1 MNIKI
6 IRHKDLLEFIE
17 SGDYHK
23 STNLPISYIRG
34 LSQVKNPRALPDDL
48 VIVMVFD
55 QEELQ
60 GYLGVLPD
68 NLYFENDKG
77 EIKAE
82 HAGWLSCIWVNPEM
96 RGKGIASLLI
106 DTVFKAWDY
115 RILATEFT
123 PIAKGLYDKSGQF
136 EDLAK
141 PEGIR
146 AYMRLN
152 LSYLL
157 PAKNPQKWTKFKF
170 FLQVIDAFA
179 NAFLNIRRSFF
190 RKKKVKFTIQTEFDD
205 DVRIF
210 IEQNRSNNELVK
222 RSIEDLDWILKNP
235 WLRSNSVA
243 DALSKRYHFS
253 SVANYFAFKIM
264 KVYNAEEQ
272 LMVVLMLSIRD
283 ENLKIPYIYS
293 CSESES
299 AFLVADAV
307 EQFMIAE
314 KLSMLTIFQTELAA
328 AIKKKCS
335 SFFVIRKMKRH
346 YIISRKFEIGKKH
359 SNQLTIQDGDADAA
373 FT

>member
-6 IRHKDLLEFIE
+6 IRHKDLQDFIE

-48 VIVMVFD
+48 VIVMVF
-55 QEELQ
+55 EHEALQ

-77 EIKAE
+77 EIKVE

-96 RGKGIASLLI
+96 RGQGIASLLI

-123 PIAKGLYDKSGQF
+123 PVAKGLYDKSGQF

-157 PAKNPQKWTKFKF
+157 PAKNPQKWTKFKI
-170 FLQVIDAFA
+170 FLKVIDTFS
-179 NAFLNIRRSFF
+179 NALLNVRRFFF
-190 RKKKVKFTIQTEFDD
+190 RKKKVYFKVVSDFDD
-205 DVRIF
+205 DARNF
-210 IEQNRSNNELVK
+210 IQQYRLKDEVMK
-222 RSIEDLDWILKNP
+222 RSIEDLEWILKNQ
-235 WLRSNSVA
+235 WIKSNCVA

-264 KVYNAEEQ
+264 KVYNAENQ
-272 LMVVLMLSIRD
+272 LRAVLMLSIRE
-283 ENLKIPYIYS
+283 ENLKIPYIYF
-293 CSESES
+293 CSESV
-299 AFLVADAV
+299 FLVADAV

-314 KLSMLTIFQTELAA
+314 KLSMLTIFQTELAV
-328 AIKKKCS
+328 AIKKNCS
-335 SFFVIRKMKRH
+335 SFFLIRKMKRH
-346 YIISRKFEIGKKH
+346 YIISRKFEIEKKH
-359 SNQLTIQDGDADAA
+359 PKPMIIQDGDADAA